1 MTTTDDLD
9 SVNHVIDLK
18 GPLKGK
24 GGSLAQWRTECES
37 RLQEVYAAM
46 AQLASESASIEGRRF
61 GLHVYK
67 LRDARQLRWRLTSSR
82 HATWKTVEPM
92 LAALPP
98 GLADWYRQAEEVAQ
112 VLNHREQVLR
122 YEFKTVERLK
132 TVGARAAHYGYTQTV
147 GRGVGGGRP
156 AHRKAGTKP
165 QDEANGAV
173 GGSISAAGRN
183 TEQVGS

>member
-24 GGSLAQWRTECES
+24 GGSLAQWRADCET

-67 LRDARQLRWRLTSSR
+67 LRDARQLRWRLTNSR

-92 LAALPP
+92 LGVLSP
-98 GLADWYRQAEEVAQ
+98 GLSDWYRQAEEVAQ

-132 TVGARAAHYGYTQTV
+132 TVGARGAHYSYTQTV

-156 AHRKAGTKP
+156 SHRKSPSNGSEDVT
-165 QDEANGAV
+165 GAV
-173 GGSISAAGRN
+173 GRG

>member
-24 GGSLAQWRTECES
+24 GGSLAQWRADCET

-46 AQLASESASIEGRRF
+46 AQLASESASVEGRRF

-67 LRDARQLRWRLTSSR
+67 LRDARQLRWRLTNSR

-92 LAALPP
+92 LGALPP

-132 TVGARAAHYGYTQTV
+132 TVGARGVHYSYTQTV

-156 AHRKAGTKP
+156 AHRKAAKGGANDGSEVGT
-165 QDEANGAV
+165 GAV
-173 GGSISAAGRN
+173 GRSN
-183 TEQVGS
+183 EQVGS